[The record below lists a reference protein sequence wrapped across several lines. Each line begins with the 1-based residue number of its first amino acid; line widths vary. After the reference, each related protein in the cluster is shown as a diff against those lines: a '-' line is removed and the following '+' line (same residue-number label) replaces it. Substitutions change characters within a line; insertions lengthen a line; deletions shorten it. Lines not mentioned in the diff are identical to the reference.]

1 MRFAK
6 SQASVVTKS
15 SGCNQIKRKK
25 MIILE
30 KPYVSTPL
38 VAYLEEKQIPVLHN
52 EMAAQLTVEGHRLN
66 LLDDKQFV
74 EKYNQTHQLYAV
86 SENALVWLYAQ
97 LPESELVKKVKILKD
112 KAEFRRICQQIYP
125 DFYYKEVEMKALR
138 SLNPDELPLPLVL
151 KPAVGFLSVGV
162 YIVRSKEEWQAALDD
177 IDQNFAKQCAV
188 FPDTVVR
195 SEMFVLEQFIEGEE
209 YAVDAYYDA
218 EGKPNI
224 INIFHHIFKSET
236 DVSDR
241 LYCMSK
247 QIFEANYPAFNQFCI
262 DLNGVLGLKNF
273 PMHVEFRV
281 DKHTCR
287 AIPIEVNPL
296 RFAGMCLN
304 DLTRH
309 TCHLLPVQAYFEGT
323 HPDYAT
329 MWNGIENDV
338 FSFIVLD
345 KPYDTNRALDFERI
359 KRHFHGVLETRDIMN
374 PAMSIWGFLFM
385 QTTPEHKEE
394 LHEILHSTLEEFMV

>member
-1 MRFAK
+1 
-6 SQASVVTKS
+6 
-15 SGCNQIKRKK
+15 

-30 KPYVSTPL
+30 KPFVSTPL
-38 VAYLEEKQIPVLHN
+38 VEYLETSQIPVLHN
-52 EMAAQLTVEGHRLN
+52 DMAELLKQQGYNLN
-66 LLDDKQFV
+66 LLDDQQFV
-74 EKYNQTHQLYAV
+74 EKYEQSHQLYAV

-97 LPESELVKKVKILKD
+97 LPESELVKKVRILKD

-125 DFYYKEVEMKALR
+125 DFYFKEVEMKALR
-138 SLNPDELPLPLVL
+138 SLKPEELPLPLVL

-162 YIVRSKEEWQAALDD
+162 YIVRSKNEWQAALDD
-177 IDQNFAKQCAV
+177 IDKNFAKQCAV
-188 FPDTVVR
+188 FPETVVR
-195 SEMFVLEQFIEGEE
+195 SEKFVLEQFIEGEE

-218 EGKPNI
+218 DGKPNI

-262 DLNGVLGLKNF
+262 DLNGVLQLKNF

-281 DKHTCR
+281 DKNTGL

-309 TCHLLPVQAYFEGT
+309 TCGLLPVKAFFEGT

-338 FSFIVLD
+338 FSFVVLD
-345 KPYDTNRALDFERI
+345 KPYETSRKLDFEAI
-359 KRHFHGVLETRDIMN
+359 KKHFHGVLETRDIMN
-374 PAMSIWGFLFM
+374 PAMSIWGFLFTK
-385 QTTPEHKEE
+385 TTPEYNEE
-394 LHEILHSTLEEFMV
+394 LQEILHTTLEEFME

>member
-1 MRFAK
+1 
-6 SQASVVTKS
+6 
-15 SGCNQIKRKK
+15 

-30 KPYVSTPL
+30 KPYVSAPL
-38 VAYLEEKQIPVLHN
+38 VAYLEEKQLPVLHN
-52 EMAAQLTVEGHRLN
+52 DMADLLKQQGHRLH
-66 LLDDKQFV
+66 LLDDQRFV
-74 EKYNQTHQLYAV
+74 EQYNQTGKLYAV

-97 LPESELVKKVKILKD
+97 LPESELVQKVKILKD
-112 KAEFRRICQQIYP
+112 KAAFRRICQQIYP

-138 SLNPDELPLPLVL
+138 SLDPDTLPLPLVL
-151 KPAVGFLSVGV
+151 KPSVGFLSVGV

-188 FPDTVVR
+188 FPETVVR

-218 EGKPNI
+218 EGKPHI

-247 QIFEANYPAFNQFCI
+247 QIFESNYPAFNQFCI
-262 DLNGVLGLKNF
+262 DLNGVLQLKNF

-281 DKHTCR
+281 DKR
-287 AIPIEVNPL
+287 SGQAIPIEVNPL

-309 TCHLLPVQAYFEGT
+309 TCGLLPVQAFFEGT

-329 MWNGIENDV
+329 MWDGIENDV
-338 FSFIVLD
+338 FSFVVLD
-345 KPYDTNRALDFERI
+345 KPYDTNRKLDFDRVR
-359 KRHFHGVLETRDIMN
+359 RHFHGVLETRDIQN
-374 PAMSIWGFLFM
+374 PAMSIWGFLFTK
-385 QTTPEHKEE
+385 TTPEHRDE
-394 LHEILHSTLEEFMV
+394 LQEILHTSLEEFMA

>member
-1 MRFAK
+1 
-6 SQASVVTKS
+6 
-15 SGCNQIKRKK
+15 

-30 KPYVSTPL
+30 KPYVSAPL
-38 VAYLEEKQIPVLHN
+38 VEYLEGKQIPVLHN
-52 EMAAQLTVEGHRLN
+52 DMAEMLTQQGHKLHLLN
-66 LLDDKQFV
+66 DQQFV
-74 EKYNQTHQLYAV
+74 EKYLETKKLYAV

-138 SLNPDELPLPLVL
+138 SINPNELPLPLVL
-151 KPAVGFLSVGV
+151 KPSVGFLSVGV
-162 YIVRSKEEWQAALDD
+162 YIVRTKEEWFNALDD
-177 IDQNFAKQCAV
+177 IDKNFAKQCAV
-188 FPDTVVR
+188 FPETVVR
-195 SEMFVLEQFIEGEE
+195 SENFVLEQFIEGEE

-218 EGKPNI
+218 DGKPNI
-224 INIFHHIFKSET
+224 INIFHHIFKDET

-262 DLNGVLGLKNF
+262 DLNGVLQLKNF

-281 DKHTCR
+281 DKHTGK

-309 TCHLLPVQAYFEGT
+309 TCGLLPVKAFFEGT
-323 HPDYAT
+323 RPDYAT
-329 MWNGIENDV
+329 MWNGIEEDV
-338 FSFIVLD
+338 FSFVVLD
-345 KPYDTNRALDFERI
+345 KPFETTKALDFEAI
-359 KRHFHGVLETRDIMN
+359 KKHFHGVLETRDIMN
-374 PAMSIWGFLFM
+374 PAMSIWGFLFTK
-385 QTTPEHKEE
+385 TTPEHKEE
-394 LHEILHSTLEEFMV
+394 LREILFSDLKEFMI

>member
-1 MRFAK
+1 
-6 SQASVVTKS
+6 
-15 SGCNQIKRKK
+15 

-30 KPYVSTPL
+30 KPYVSAPL
-38 VAYLEEKQIPVLHN
+38 VAYLEEKQLPVLHN
-52 EMAAQLTVEGHRLN
+52 DMASLLTKQGRKLN
-66 LLDDKQFV
+66 LLNDQQFV
-74 EKYNQTHQLYAV
+74 DEYQKSGKLYAV
-86 SENALVWLYAQ
+86 SENALVWLYAH

-162 YIVRSKEEWQAALDD
+162 YIVRSKSEWQAALDD

-188 FPDTVVR
+188 FPETVVR
-195 SEMFVLEQFIEGEE
+195 SEKFVLEQFIEGEE

-224 INIFHHIFKSET
+224 INIFHHIFKDET

-247 QIFEANYPAFNQFCI
+247 QIFEANYPAFNHFCF
-262 DLNGVLGLKNF
+262 DLNGVLGLRNF

-281 DKHTCR
+281 DKHSGK

-309 TCHLLPVQAYFEGT
+309 TCGLLPVKAFFEGI
-323 HPDYAT
+323 HPDYQT
-329 MWNGIENDV
+329 MWNGIEEDV
-338 FSFIVLD
+338 FSFVVLD
-345 KPYDTNRALDFERI
+345 KPYETTKALDFEAI
-359 KRHFHGVLETRDIMN
+359 KKHFHGVLETRNIMN
-374 PAMSIWGFLFM
+374 PAMSIWGFLF
-385 QTTPEHKEE
+385 TKTSKEYREE
-394 LHEILHSTLEEFMV
+394 LQEILHSSLEEFMI

>member
-1 MRFAK
+1 
-6 SQASVVTKS
+6 
-15 SGCNQIKRKK
+15 

-30 KPYVSTPL
+30 KPYVSAPL
-38 VAYLEEKQIPVLHN
+38 VAYLEENQIPVLHN
-52 EMAAQLTVEGHRLN
+52 DMADVLTQQGHKLN
-66 LLDDKQFV
+66 LLNDQQFV
-74 EKYNQTHQLYAV
+74 EKYLQTKKLYAV

-112 KAEFRRICQQIYP
+112 KAAFRRICQQIYP
-125 DFYYKEVEMKALR
+125 DFYYREVEMKALR

-151 KPAVGFLSVGV
+151 KPSVGFLSVGV
-162 YIVRSKEEWQAALDD
+162 YIVRSKEEWLKALDD
-177 IDQNFAKQCAV
+177 IDKNFAKQCAV
-188 FPDTVVR
+188 FPETVVR
-195 SEMFVLEQFIEGEE
+195 SENFVLEQFIEGEE

-224 INIFHHIFKSET
+224 INIFHHIFKDET

-262 DLNGVLGLKNF
+262 DLNEVLGLRNF

-281 DKHTCR
+281 DKHTGK

-309 TCHLLPVQAYFEGT
+309 TCGLLPVKAFFEGT

-329 MWNGIENDV
+329 QWNGIEEDV
-338 FSFIVLD
+338 FSFVVLD
-345 KPYDTNRALDFERI
+345 KPYETTKALDFEAI
-359 KRHFHGVLETRDIMN
+359 KKHFHGVLESRDIMN
-374 PAMSIWGFLFM
+374 PAMSIWGFLFTK
-385 QTTPEHKEE
+385 TTPEHKDE
-394 LHEILHSTLEEFMV
+394 LKEILFSDLQEFMI

>member
-1 MRFAK
+1 
-6 SQASVVTKS
+6 
-15 SGCNQIKRKK
+15 

-30 KPYVSTPL
+30 KPYVSAPL

-52 EMAAQLTVEGHRLN
+52 DMAEMLKQQGHCLN
-66 LLDDKQFV
+66 LLDDQQFV
-74 EKYNQTHQLYAV
+74 EQYQQSGKLYAV

-112 KAEFRRICQQIYP
+112 KAAFRRICQQIYP

-138 SLNPDELPLPLVL
+138 SLDPDELPLPLVL
-151 KPAVGFLSVGV
+151 KPSVGFLSVGV
-162 YIVRSKEEWQAALDD
+162 YIVRSKEEWNAALND
-177 IDQNFAKQCAV
+177 IDLNFAKQCAV

-195 SEMFVLEQFIEGEE
+195 SENFVLEQFIEGEE
-209 YAVDAYYDA
+209 YAVDAYYDS

-224 INIFHHIFKSET
+224 INIFHHIFKDET

-247 QIFEANYPAFNQFCI
+247 QIFETNYPAFNQFCI
-262 DLNGVLGLKNF
+262 DLNGVLQLKNF

-281 DKHTCR
+281 DRNTGR

-309 TCHLLPVQAYFEGT
+309 TCGLLPVKAFFEGT

-345 KPYDTNRALDFERI
+345 KPYDTNRKLDFERI
-359 KRHFHGVLETRDIMN
+359 RRHFHGVLETRDIQN
-374 PAMSIWGFLFM
+374 PAMSIWGFLFTK
-385 QTTPEHKEE
+385 TTPQHKDE
-394 LHEILHSTLEEFMV
+394 LKEILFSDLQEFMV

>member
-1 MRFAK
+1 
-6 SQASVVTKS
+6 
-15 SGCNQIKRKK
+15 

-30 KPYVSTPL
+30 KPYVSAPL
-38 VAYLEEKQIPVLHN
+38 VAYLEESQIPVLHN
-52 EMAAQLTVEGHRLN
+52 DMAEVLKSKGHHLN
-66 LLDDKQFV
+66 LLDDNQFV
-74 EKYNQTHQLYAV
+74 ERYKQNGQLYAV

-112 KAEFRRICQQIYP
+112 KAAFRRICQQIYP
-125 DFYYKEVEMKALR
+125 DFYYKEVEMKTLR

-151 KPAVGFLSVGV
+151 KPSVGFLSVGV
-162 YIVRSKEEWQAALDD
+162 YIVRNKEEWKAALDD
-177 IDQNFAKQCAV
+177 IDHNFAKQCAV
-188 FPDTVVR
+188 FPETVVR
-195 SEMFVLEQFIEGEE
+195 KENFVLEQFIEGEE

-262 DLNGVLGLKNF
+262 DLNSVLQLKNF

-281 DKHTCR
+281 DKNTGR

-309 TCHLLPVQAYFEGT
+309 TCGLLPVKAYFEGT

-338 FSFIVLD
+338 FSFVVLD
-345 KPYDTNRALDFERI
+345 KPYETSRAIDFERL

-374 PAMSIWGFLFM
+374 PAMSIWGFLFT
-385 QTTPEHKEE
+385 QTKPEHKDE
-394 LHEILHSTLEEFMV
+394 LQEILHSTLEEFMI

>member
-1 MRFAK
+1 
-6 SQASVVTKS
+6 
-15 SGCNQIKRKK
+15 

-30 KPYVSTPL
+30 KPYVSAPL
-38 VAYLEEKQIPVLHN
+38 VAYLEDKQIPVLHN
-52 EMAAQLTVEGHRLN
+52 DMAEVLKQQGHKLN
-66 LLDDKQFV
+66 LLDDQAFV
-74 EKYNQTHQLYAV
+74 EKYEQSHQLYAV

-112 KAEFRRICQQIYP
+112 KAAFRRICQQIYP

-162 YIVRSKEEWQAALDD
+162 YIVRDKAEWQAALDD
-177 IDQNFAKQCAV
+177 IDRNFAKQCAV

-195 SEMFVLEQFIEGEE
+195 SEKFVLEQFIEGEE

-218 EGKPNI
+218 ESKPNI

-247 QIFEANYPAFNQFCI
+247 QIFESNYPAFNQFCI
-262 DLNGVLGLKNF
+262 DLNGALGLRNF

-281 DKHTCR
+281 DKNTGR

-309 TCHLLPVQAYFEGT
+309 TCGLLPVQAFFEGT

-338 FSFIVLD
+338 FSFVVLD
-345 KPYDTNRALDFERI
+345 KPYETNRKLDFERI

-374 PAMSIWGFLFM
+374 PAMSIWGFLFT
-385 QTTPEHKEE
+385 QTAPEHKAE
-394 LHEILHSTLEEFMV
+394 LQEILHSTLEEFMI

>member
-1 MRFAK
+1 
-6 SQASVVTKS
+6 
-15 SGCNQIKRKK
+15 

-30 KPYVSTPL
+30 KPYVSAPL
-38 VAYLEEKQIPVLHN
+38 VAYLEEKQLPVLHN
-52 EMAAQLTVEGHRLN
+52 DMASLLTKQGRKLN
-66 LLDDKQFV
+66 LLNDQQFV
-74 EKYNQTHQLYAV
+74 DEYQKSGKLYAV
-86 SENALVWLYAQ
+86 SENALVWLYAR

-162 YIVRSKEEWQAALDD
+162 YIVRSKAEWQAALDD
-177 IDQNFAKQCAV
+177 IDKNFAKQCAV
-188 FPDTVVR
+188 FPETVVR
-195 SEMFVLEQFIEGEE
+195 SEKFVLEQFIEGEE

-224 INIFHHIFKSET
+224 INIFHHIFKDET

-247 QIFEANYPAFNQFCI
+247 QIFEANYPAFNHFCF
-262 DLNGVLGLKNF
+262 DLNGVLGLRNF

-281 DKHTCR
+281 DKHSGK
-287 AIPIEVNPL
+287 AVPIEVNPL

-309 TCHLLPVQAYFEGT
+309 TCGLLPVKAFFEGI
-323 HPDYAT
+323 HPDYQT
-329 MWNGIENDV
+329 MWNGIEEDV
-338 FSFIVLD
+338 FSFVVLD
-345 KPYDTNRALDFERI
+345 KPYETTKALDFEAI
-359 KRHFHGVLETRDIMN
+359 KKHFHGVLETRNIMN
-374 PAMSIWGFLFM
+374 PAMSIWGFLF
-385 QTTPEHKEE
+385 TKTSKEYREE
-394 LHEILHSTLEEFMV
+394 LQEILHSSLEEFMI

>member
-1 MRFAK
+1 
-6 SQASVVTKS
+6 
-15 SGCNQIKRKK
+15 

-38 VAYLEEKQIPVLHN
+38 VNYLEEKQVPVLHN
-52 EMAAQLTVEGHRLN
+52 DMADQLVAEGHRLN
-66 LLDDKQFV
+66 LLDDQRFV
-74 EKYNQTHQLYAV
+74 ELYQQKKQLYAV
-86 SENALVWLYAQ
+86 SENALVWLYAR
-97 LPESELVKKVKILKD
+97 LPESELVQKVKILKD
-112 KAEFRRICQQIYP
+112 KAAFRRICQKIYP
-125 DFYYKEVEMKALR
+125 DFYYEEVEMKSLR
-138 SLNPDELPLPLVL
+138 GLNPDELPLPLVL

-162 YIVRSKEEWQAALDD
+162 YIVRDKKEWQAALDD

-188 FPDTVVR
+188 FPETVVR
-195 SEMFVLEQFIEGEE
+195 SEKFVLEQFIEGEE

-224 INIFHHIFKSET
+224 INIFHHIFKDET

-247 QIFEANYPAFNQFCI
+247 QIFEINHQAFNQFCI
-262 DLNGVLGLKNF
+262 DLNEVLQLKNF

-281 DKHTCR
+281 DKHTGK

-323 HPDYAT
+323 HPDYNT
-329 MWNGIENDV
+329 MWNGIEDDV

-345 KPYDTNRALDFERI
+345 KPYDTNRKLDFERI
-359 KRHFHGVLETRDIMN
+359 RRHFHGVLETRDIMN

-385 QTTPEHKEE
+385 KTTPKHNEE
-394 LHEILHSTLEEFMV
+394 LQEILHTDLTEFMA

>member
-1 MRFAK
+1 
-6 SQASVVTKS
+6 
-15 SGCNQIKRKK
+15 

-30 KPYVSTPL
+30 KPYVSAPL

-52 EMAAQLTVEGHRLN
+52 DMAEVLKQQGHHLN
-66 LLDDKQFV
+66 LLDDKAFV
-74 EKYNQTHQLYAV
+74 EKYEQSHQLYAV

-97 LPESELVKKVKILKD
+97 MPESELVKKVKILKD
-112 KAEFRRICQQIYP
+112 KAAFRRICQQIYP

-162 YIVRSKEEWQAALDD
+162 YIVRNKTEWQAALDD
-177 IDQNFAKQCAV
+177 IDHNFAKQCAV
-188 FPDTVVR
+188 FPETVVR
-195 SEMFVLEQFIEGEE
+195 SEKFVLEQFIEGEE

-224 INIFHHIFKSET
+224 INIFHHIFKNET

-281 DKHTCR
+281 DKHTGR

-309 TCHLLPVQAYFEGT
+309 TCHLLPVQCYFEGIR
-323 HPDYAT
+323 PDYAT

-374 PAMSIWGFLFM
+374 PAMSIWGFLFT
-385 QTTPEHKEE
+385 QTMPEHKEE
-394 LHEILHSTLEEFMV
+394 LKEILFSSLEEFMV

>member
-1 MRFAK
+1 
-6 SQASVVTKS
+6 
-15 SGCNQIKRKK
+15 

-30 KPYVSTPL
+30 KPYVSAPL

-52 EMAAQLTVEGHRLN
+52 DMAEMLRQQGHRLH
-66 LLDDKQFV
+66 LLNDRQFV
-74 EKYNQTHQLYAV
+74 EKYQQTKKLYAV

-125 DFYYKEVEMKALR
+125 DFYYKEVEMKTLR
-138 SLNPDELPLPLVL
+138 SLNPDALPLPLVL
-151 KPAVGFLSVGV
+151 KPSVGFLSVGV
-162 YIVRSKEEWQAALDD
+162 YIVRSKEEWLKALDD
-177 IDQNFAKQCAV
+177 IDKNFAKQCAV
-188 FPDTVVR
+188 FPETVVR
-195 SEMFVLEQFIEGEE
+195 SEKFVLEQFIEGEE
-209 YAVDAYYDA
+209 YAVDAYYDTD
-218 EGKPNI
+218 GKPNI
-224 INIFHHIFKSET
+224 INIFHHIFKDET

-262 DLNGVLGLKNF
+262 DLNGVLQLKNF

-281 DKHTCR
+281 DKHTGK

-309 TCHLLPVQAYFEGT
+309 TCGLLPVKAFFEGT
-323 HPDYAT
+323 RPDYQT
-329 MWNGIENDV
+329 MWNGIEEDV
-338 FSFIVLD
+338 FSFVVLD
-345 KPYDTNRALDFERI
+345 KPYDTDKALDFEAI
-359 KRHFHGVLETRDIMN
+359 KKHFHGVLETRDIKN
-374 PAMSIWGFLFM
+374 PAMSIWGFLFTK
-385 QTTPEHKEE
+385 TTPEHKEE
-394 LHEILHSTLEEFMV
+394 LKQILFTDLHEFMI

>member
-1 MRFAK
+1 
-6 SQASVVTKS
+6 
-15 SGCNQIKRKK
+15 

-30 KPYVSTPL
+30 KPYVSAPL
-38 VAYLEEKQIPVLHN
+38 VAYLEDKQIPVLHN
-52 EMAAQLTVEGHRLN
+52 DMAEVLKQQGHKLN
-66 LLDDKQFV
+66 LLDDQAFV
-74 EKYNQTHQLYAV
+74 EKYEQSHQLYAV

-112 KAEFRRICQQIYP
+112 KAAFRRICQQIYP

-162 YIVRSKEEWQAALDD
+162 YIVRDKAEWQAALDD
-177 IDQNFAKQCAV
+177 IDRNFAKQCAV

-195 SEMFVLEQFIEGEE
+195 SEKFVLEQFIEGEE

-218 EGKPNI
+218 ESKPNI

-247 QIFEANYPAFNQFCI
+247 QIFESNYPAFNQFCI
-262 DLNGVLGLKNF
+262 DLNGALGLRNF

-281 DKHTCR
+281 DKNTGR

-309 TCHLLPVQAYFEGT
+309 TCGLLPVQAFFEGT

-338 FSFIVLD
+338 FSFVVLD
-345 KPYDTNRALDFERI
+345 KPYDTNRKLDFERI

-374 PAMSIWGFLFM
+374 PAMSIWGFLFT
-385 QTTPEHKEE
+385 QTAPEHKAE
-394 LHEILHSTLEEFMV
+394 LQEILHSTLEEFMI

>member
-1 MRFAK
+1 
-6 SQASVVTKS
+6 
-15 SGCNQIKRKK
+15 

-30 KPYVSTPL
+30 KPYVSAPL
-38 VAYLEEKQIPVLHN
+38 VAYLEDKQIPVLHN
-52 EMAAQLTVEGHRLN
+52 DMAEVLKQQGHKLN
-66 LLDDKQFV
+66 LLDDKAFV
-74 EKYNQTHQLYAV
+74 EKYEQSHQLYAV

-112 KAEFRRICQQIYP
+112 KAAFRRICQQIYP

-162 YIVRSKEEWQAALDD
+162 YIVRDKAEWQAALDD
-177 IDQNFAKQCAV
+177 IDRNFAKQCAV

-195 SEMFVLEQFIEGEE
+195 SEKFVLEQFIEGEE

-247 QIFEANYPAFNQFCI
+247 QIFESNYPAFNQFCI
-262 DLNGVLGLKNF
+262 DLNGALGLRNF

-281 DKHTCR
+281 DKNTGR

-309 TCHLLPVQAYFEGT
+309 TCGLLPVQAFFEGT

-345 KPYDTNRALDFERI
+345 KPYDTNRKLDFERI

-374 PAMSIWGFLFM
+374 PAMSIWGFLFT
-385 QTTPEHKEE
+385 QTAPEHKAE
-394 LHEILHSTLEEFMV
+394 LQEILHSTLEEFMI

>member
-1 MRFAK
+1 
-6 SQASVVTKS
+6 
-15 SGCNQIKRKK
+15 

-30 KPYVSTPL
+30 KPYVSAPL
-38 VAYLEEKQIPVLHN
+38 VAYLEERQIPVLHN
-52 EMAAQLTVEGHRLN
+52 DMAETLKQQGHHLN

-74 EKYNQTHQLYAV
+74 EKYEQSKQLYAV

-112 KAEFRRICQQIYP
+112 KAAFRRICQQIYP

-151 KPAVGFLSVGV
+151 KPSVGFLSVGV

-177 IDQNFAKQCAV
+177 IDRNFAKQCAV
-188 FPDTVVR
+188 FPETVVR

-218 EGKPNI
+218 DGKPNI
-224 INIFHHIFKSET
+224 INIFHHIFKNET

-262 DLNGVLGLKNF
+262 DLNGVLQLKNF

-281 DKHTCR
+281 DKHTGR

-309 TCHLLPVQAYFEGT
+309 TCHLLPVKAYFEGT
-323 HPDYAT
+323 HPDYAA

-338 FSFIVLD
+338 FSFVVLD
-345 KPYDTNRALDFERI
+345 KPYDTNRKLDFERV
-359 KRHFHGVLETRDIMN
+359 KRHFHGVLETRDIQN
-374 PAMSIWGFLFM
+374 SAMSIWGFLFV
-385 QTTPEHKEE
+385 QTPPQHQEE
-394 LHEILHSTLEEFMV
+394 LKEILFSDLTEFMV

>member
-1 MRFAK
+1 
-6 SQASVVTKS
+6 
-15 SGCNQIKRKK
+15 

-30 KPYVSTPL
+30 KPYVSAPL
-38 VAYLEEKQIPVLHN
+38 VAYLEENQIPVLHN
-52 EMAAQLTVEGHRLN
+52 DMADVLTQQGHKLN
-66 LLDDKQFV
+66 LLNDQQFV
-74 EKYNQTHQLYAV
+74 EKYLQTKKLYAV

-112 KAEFRRICQQIYP
+112 KAAFRRICQQIYP
-125 DFYYKEVEMKALR
+125 DFYYREVEMKALR
-138 SLNPDELPLPLVL
+138 SQNPDELPLPLVL
-151 KPAVGFLSVGV
+151 KPSVGFLSVGV
-162 YIVRSKEEWQAALDD
+162 YIVRSKEEWLKALDD
-177 IDQNFAKQCAV
+177 IDKNFAKQCAV
-188 FPDTVVR
+188 FPETVVR
-195 SEMFVLEQFIEGEE
+195 SENFVLEQFIEGEE

-218 EGKPNI
+218 EGEPNI
-224 INIFHHIFKSET
+224 INIFHHIFKDET

-262 DLNGVLGLKNF
+262 DLNEVLGLRNF

-281 DKHTCR
+281 DKHTGK

-309 TCHLLPVQAYFEGT
+309 TCGLLPVKAFFEGT

-329 MWNGIENDV
+329 QWNGIEEDV
-338 FSFIVLD
+338 FSFVVLD
-345 KPYDTNRALDFERI
+345 KPYETTKALDFEAI
-359 KRHFHGVLETRDIMN
+359 KKHFHGVLESRDIMN
-374 PAMSIWGFLFM
+374 PAMSIWGFLFTK
-385 QTTPEHKEE
+385 TTPEHKEE
-394 LHEILHSTLEEFMV
+394 LKEILFSDLQEFMK

>member
-1 MRFAK
+1 
-6 SQASVVTKS
+6 
-15 SGCNQIKRKK
+15 

-30 KPYVSTPL
+30 KPYVSAPL
-38 VAYLEEKQIPVLHN
+38 VAYLEENQIPVLHN
-52 EMAAQLTVEGHRLN
+52 DMADVLTQQGHKLN
-66 LLDDKQFV
+66 LLNDQQFV
-74 EKYNQTHQLYAV
+74 EKYLQTKKLYAV

-112 KAEFRRICQQIYP
+112 KAAFRRICQQIYP
-125 DFYYKEVEMKALR
+125 DFYYREVEMKALR
-138 SLNPDELPLPLVL
+138 SQNPDELPLPLVL
-151 KPAVGFLSVGV
+151 KPSVGFLSVGV
-162 YIVRSKEEWQAALDD
+162 YIVRSKEEWLKALDD
-177 IDQNFAKQCAV
+177 IDKNFAKQCAV
-188 FPDTVVR
+188 FPETVVR
-195 SEMFVLEQFIEGEE
+195 SENFVLEQFIEGEE

-224 INIFHHIFKSET
+224 INIFHHIFKDET

-262 DLNGVLGLKNF
+262 DLNEVLGLRNF

-281 DKHTCR
+281 DKHTGK

-309 TCHLLPVQAYFEGT
+309 TCGLLPVKAFFEGT

-329 MWNGIENDV
+329 QWNGIEEDV
-338 FSFIVLD
+338 FSFVVLD
-345 KPYDTNRALDFERI
+345 KPYETTKALDFEAI
-359 KRHFHGVLETRDIMN
+359 KKHFHGVLESRDIMN
-374 PAMSIWGFLFM
+374 PAMSIWGFLFTK
-385 QTTPEHKEE
+385 TTPEHKEE
-394 LHEILHSTLEEFMV
+394 LKEILFSDLQEFMK

>member
-1 MRFAK
+1 
-6 SQASVVTKS
+6 
-15 SGCNQIKRKK
+15 
-25 MIILE
+25 
-30 KPYVSTPL
+30 
-38 VAYLEEKQIPVLHN
+38 
-52 EMAAQLTVEGHRLN
+52 MAAQLTKEGHSLN

-74 EKYNQTHQLYAV
+74 EQYQQKGQLYAV

-97 LPESELVKKVKILKD
+97 MPDSELVKKVKILKD

-138 SLNPDELPLPLVL
+138 SINPEELPLPLVL
-151 KPAVGFLSVGV
+151 KPSVGFLSVGV
-162 YIVRSKEEWQAALDD
+162 YIVRNKEEWQAALDD
-177 IDQNFAKQCAV
+177 IDKNFAKQCAV

-247 QIFEANYPAFNQFCI
+247 KIFEANHPAFNQFCI
-262 DLNGVLGLKNF
+262 DLNSVLQLKNF

-281 DKHTCR
+281 DKNTGR

-304 DLTRH
+304 DITRH
-309 TCHLLPVQAYFEGT
+309 TCGMLPVRAYFEGT
-323 HPDYAT
+323 RPDYDT

-338 FSFIVLD
+338 FSFVVLD
-345 KPYDTNRALDFERI
+345 KPYDTNRKLNFLDI
-359 KRHFHGVLETRDIMN
+359 KRHFHGVVETRDIMN
-374 PAMSIWGFLFM
+374 PAMSIWGFLFL
-385 QTTPEHKEE
+385 QTRPQHKAE
-394 LHEILHSTLEEFMV
+394 LQEILHSTLEEFMI

>member
-1 MRFAK
+1 
-6 SQASVVTKS
+6 
-15 SGCNQIKRKK
+15 

-30 KPYVSTPL
+30 KPYVSAPL
-38 VAYLEEKQIPVLHN
+38 VAYLEERQIPVLHN
-52 EMAAQLTVEGHRLN
+52 DMADVLTQQGHRLN
-66 LLDDKQFV
+66 LLDDQQFV
-74 EKYNQTHQLYAV
+74 EKYLQTKKLYAV

-151 KPAVGFLSVGV
+151 KPSVGFLSVGV
-162 YIVRSKEEWQAALDD
+162 SIVRTKEEWFNALDD
-177 IDQNFAKQCAV
+177 IDKNFAKQCAV
-188 FPDTVVR
+188 FPETVVR
-195 SEMFVLEQFIEGEE
+195 SENFVLEQFIEGEE

-224 INIFHHIFKSET
+224 INIFHHIFKDET

-262 DLNGVLGLKNF
+262 DLNGVLQLKNF

-281 DKHTCR
+281 DKHTGK

-309 TCHLLPVQAYFEGT
+309 TCGLLPVKAFFEGT
-323 HPDYAT
+323 RPDYQT
-329 MWNGIENDV
+329 MWNGIEEDV
-338 FSFIVLD
+338 FSFVVLD
-345 KPYDTNRALDFERI
+345 KPFETDRALDFEAI
-359 KRHFHGVLETRDIMN
+359 KKHFHGVLETRDIMN
-374 PAMSIWGFLFM
+374 PAMSIWGFLF
-385 QTTPEHKEE
+385 TKTAPEHKEE
-394 LHEILHSTLEEFMV
+394 LKEILFSDLKEFMI

>member
-1 MRFAK
+1 
-6 SQASVVTKS
+6 
-15 SGCNQIKRKK
+15 

-30 KPYVSTPL
+30 KPYVSAPL
-38 VAYLEEKQIPVLHN
+38 VAYLEEKQLPVLHN
-52 EMAAQLTVEGHRLN
+52 DMADLLEQQGHRLH
-66 LLDDKQFV
+66 LLDDQQFV
-74 EKYNQTHQLYAV
+74 EQYNQTGKLYAV

-97 LPESELVKKVKILKD
+97 LPESELVRKVKILKD
-112 KAEFRRICQQIYP
+112 KAAFRRICQQIYP

-138 SLNPDELPLPLVL
+138 SLDPDTLPLPLVL
-151 KPAVGFLSVGV
+151 KPSVGFLSVGV

-188 FPDTVVR
+188 FPETVVR

-218 EGKPNI
+218 EGKPHI

-247 QIFEANYPAFNQFCI
+247 QIFESNYPAFNQFCI
-262 DLNGVLGLKNF
+262 DLNGVLQLKNF

-281 DKHTCR
+281 DKRTGQ

-309 TCHLLPVQAYFEGT
+309 TCGLLPVQAFFEGT

-329 MWNGIENDV
+329 MWDGIENDM
-338 FSFIVLD
+338 FSFVVLD
-345 KPYDTNRALDFERI
+345 KPYDTNRKLDFERI
-359 KRHFHGVLETRDIMN
+359 RRHFHGVLETRDIQN
-374 PAMSIWGFLFM
+374 PAMSIWGFLFTK
-385 QTTPEHKEE
+385 TTPEHRDE
-394 LHEILHSTLEEFMV
+394 LQEILHTSLEEFMA